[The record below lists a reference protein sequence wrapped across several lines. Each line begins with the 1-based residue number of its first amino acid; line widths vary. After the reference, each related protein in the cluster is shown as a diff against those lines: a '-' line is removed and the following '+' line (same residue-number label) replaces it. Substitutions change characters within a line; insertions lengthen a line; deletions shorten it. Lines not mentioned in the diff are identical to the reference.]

1 MELIPI
7 ICVDCIELIMTRF
20 EEFGGLIREARAYRN
35 KELHGLRY
43 VTFLNFVLRV

>member
-20 EEFGGLIREARAYRN
+20 EEFGGLIRETRAYRN